1 LRTSFPEKIS
11 THPVFA
17 SRNGVNRIIDAN
29 VNRLKEGLRVCEEVT
44 RLILDSVIL
53 TRRLKTARHA
63 VDGLCNG
70 LADKNAL
77 FAARRILEDV
87 GRASLRPELKR
98 CSSRDIFLANMQRVK
113 ESLRVLEEFSKLRNA
128 KTAAGFKKIR
138 YGIYDI
144 EKKVV
149 EKIASLSHSR

>member
-1 LRTSFPEKIS
+1 MQKSSPKKNNTY
-11 THPVFA
+11 PVSA
-17 SRNGVNRIIDAN
+17 VKNGVNRIIDAN
-29 VNRLKEGLRVCEEVT
+29 ANRLKEGLRVCEEIT
-44 RLILDSVIL
+44 RLILDSGIL
-53 TRRLKTARHA
+53 TRRLKTIRHA
-63 VDGLCNG
+63 VDGLCKD

-87 GRASLRPELKR
+87 GRASLLREFKR
-98 CSSRDIFLANMQRVK
+98 NNYRDIFLANIQRVK

-144 EKKVV
+144 EKKVA